1 MSDEESPG
9 DATASGGSDGGAGTD
24 AAADAGEGATAGTG
38 AEGAAEA
45 SGGAADS
52 AAAAG
57 TDAGGGLGAT
67 VVGGAKSVG
76 GALVA
81 SKLRIALL
89 LLVGLPTLLAL
100 TVGIGFALGVFGVPE
115 VTAVEN
121 DFGNVTRNETIIET
135 NVSVENPNP
144 VGVSLGGVTIDYT
157 VRMNDV
163 AMANGTKEGI
173 SIGSGNSTTHL
184 ETTMFNDRIPP
195 WWASHVSNRERTD
208 VVIDAEVASST
219 LGQRRSLQRTRE
231 IETDILGQFAS
242 QEDRPIDGNLPLV
255 DDPLLIVRETD
266 ASWGS
271 VTQEETP
278 LNMDFTVF
286 NPNAEPYAISE
297 LRYNISMNHVQV
309 AEGATEDPF
318 VIPGGA
324 TNTLHATTAIQ
335 NGRLDEWWVSHL
347 NESEYGHQVTLFR
360 IDFTAV
366 VELPNGETT
375 TVPLD
380 DLTYREWIGT
390 DVLGEGGSVGEPPEE
405 MAEDDGG
412 IVGGGSDDGS
422 TDDGDSS
429 DDGSGTDDGSTD
441 GSGDDSGGNDSD
453 DDGGILSVDRRPLA
467 AP

>member
-1 MSDEESPG
+1 MIEDGSAG
-9 DATASGGSDGGAGTD
+9 DPDDSVGEPAAASAASSGGPLAAVAGR
-24 AAADAGEGATAGTG
+24 
-38 AEGAAEA
+38 
-45 SGGAADS
+45 
-52 AAAAG
+52 
-57 TDAGGGLGAT
+57 
-67 VVGGAKSVG
+67 AKSIG

-89 LLVGLPTLLAL
+89 VLVGLPAVLAV

-121 DFGNVTRNETIIET
+121 DFGNVTDEETIIET
-135 NVSVENPNP
+135 NVSVQNPNP
-144 VGVSLGGVTIDYT
+144 VGVSLGGVTIDYQ

-163 AMANGTKEGI
+163 GMANGTKNGI

-184 ETTMFNDRIPP
+184 ETTMYNDRIPP
-195 WWASHVSNRERTD
+195 WWASHVSNRERTQ

-219 LGQRRSLQRTRE
+219 LGQRRTFTRE
-231 IETDILGQFAS
+231 REIQTDILGQFAS
-242 QEDRPIDGNLPLV
+242 DEDRPIDGNLPLL
-255 DDPLLIVRETD
+255 DDPLLVIQETG

-271 VTQEETP
+271 VTREETP
-278 LNMDFTVF
+278 LNMDFTMY
-286 NPNAEPYAISE
+286 NPNTEPYAISE
-297 LRYNISMNHVQV
+297 LRYDISMNHVQV

-318 VIPGGA
+318 VIPGRT

-347 NESEYGHQVTLFR
+347 NESRYGHQVTLFR

-366 VELPNGETT
+366 VELPNGETV

-390 DVLGEGGSVGEPPEE
+390 DVLGEGGSTGEPPEE
-405 MAEDDGG
+405 MPEDDGG
-412 IVGGGSDDGS
+412 LVGGGSDDGS
-422 TDDGDSS
+422 TDDGSGTDGGDGST
-429 DDGSGTDDGSTD
+429 DDGSGTTDGGSTD
-441 GSGDDSGGNDSD
+441 GGSGGDSGGNDSD
-453 DDGGILSVDRRPLA
+453 DDGGILSVDSRPLA